1 MSTMMSIKGSWY
13 LFCSE
18 NLPTV
23 VHQSEPSHLGHP
35 CIQWHLRGQ
44 LNTRSTSLHLQLN
57 QFRASLT
64 ERLRVEVCIVLLQI
78 TVHKLFVFYFSL
90 YCS

>member
-18 NLPTV
+18 NLPMV
-23 VHQSEPSHLGHP
+23 VPQSELSHLGRP

-44 LNTRSTSLHLQLN
+44 LNTLYTSLHLQLN

-78 TVHKLFVFYFSL
+78 TVHK
-90 YCS
+90 